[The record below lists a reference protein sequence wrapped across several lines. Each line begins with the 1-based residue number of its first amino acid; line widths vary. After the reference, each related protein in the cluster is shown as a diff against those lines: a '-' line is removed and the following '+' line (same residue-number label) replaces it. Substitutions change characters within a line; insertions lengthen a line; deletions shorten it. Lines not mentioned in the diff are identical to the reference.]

1 MAALG
6 LIFALLCA
14 VGALVYGVK
23 SVQWV
28 LAKDAGNARMQEI
41 ASAIQEGASAY
52 LNRQYTTI
60 AIVGVVIGVV
70 IFFTLG
76 PLSAIGFA
84 IGAICS
90 GVAGYIGMYVSV
102 RANVRTAQAAHDG
115 LNAALEVAFRGG
127 AITGMLVVGLGLF
140 GSAAARELA
149 QMQVPLIAVTED
161 HEQAVKYADEFDHV
175 IELNPADRTALE
187 QIGIR
192 QIRKAV
198 VALSKVELSIMTV
211 LALTDLGVAEIWARA
226 ATKEHGEILER
237 IGAHHVVY
245 SEASTGRRVAH
256 AVSGYMIDYF
266 EFEDGFGIA
275 RTRAP
280 KAVCGR
286 PLRDSLV
293 RTRHN
298 VTVVGVKRAGQDFV
312 YAVPETVV
320 EAGDELIVSGRTDQV
335 DAFCRI
341 R

>member
-1 MAALG
+1 MLG
-6 LIFALLCA
+6 R
-14 VGALVYGVK
+14 
-23 SVQWV
+23 S
-28 LAKDAGNARMQEI
+28 
-41 ASAIQEGASAY
+41 
-52 LNRQYTTI
+52 
-60 AIVGVVIGVV
+60 
-70 IFFTLG
+70 
-76 PLSAIGFA
+76 
-84 IGAICS
+84 
-90 GVAGYIGMYVSV
+90 
-102 RANVRTAQAAHDG
+102 
-115 LNAALEVAFRGG
+115 RGRRV
-127 AITGMLVVGLGLF
+127 TDETVLVVGLGLF
-140 GSAAARELA
+140 GSAAARELT

-187 QIGIR
+187 QIGIH

-226 ATKEHGEILER
+226 ATKEHGEILDR